1 MNLCPVPDGD
11 YFFDKTAVVT
21 GAASGVG
28 LALSEQLLQYGARSV
43 LMADFNRENLQR
55 EYQRLLEVFPE
66 KVFMSVCNVTAE
78 SEIQQMIAYAVSTAG
93 RIDLLFNNAGAGFA
107 GAFEKT
113 TNEDWKRAFDL
124 NFYGALYGV
133 RAVLPVM
140 MRQGSGQI
148 VNIISGIAF
157 CPMPLQ
163 SMYSATKAALNGMTL
178 ALRAEYEF
186 YNIKISSATPGTTR
200 SAIWA
205 GGTVPE
211 QAQSAADSAIHILTG
226 VVHNERIITGDG
238 TDRESA
244 AHCFDP
250 DYASAY
256 DEYVRN
262 IATRRREGDLN
273 AL

>member
-1 MNLCPVPDGD
+1 MNLFPVLESD
-11 YFFDKTAVVT
+11 YFLDKTAVIT

-28 LALSEQLLQYGARSV
+28 LALSEQLLKYGVKSV
-43 LMADFNRENLQR
+43 LIADFNRENLQR
-55 EYQRLLEVFPE
+55 EYHRLQKVFPK
-66 KVFMSVCNVTAE
+66 KVFMSVCNVTVE
-78 SEIQQMIAYAVSTAG
+78 SEVRQMITYAQSSAG

-107 GAFEKT
+107 GAFEQT
-113 TNEDWKRAFDL
+113 TNEDWKHAFDL

-148 VNIISGIAF
+148 INIISGITF

-178 ALRAEYEF
+178 SLRAEYEC

-205 GGTVPE
+205 DGKVPDH
-211 QAQSAADSAIHILTG
+211 AQNAADSAIHILTG
-226 VVHNERIITGDG
+226 VAGNERIITGDA

-244 AHCFDP
+244 AHCFDA
-250 DYASAY
+250 DYAGAY
-256 DEYVRN
+256 DEYVRE
-262 IATRRREGDLN
+262 IARRRREGDIN
-273 AL
+273 AV